1 MERLKS
7 DIKATKKLNQKLQI
21 RVQTYEKKLELQQV
35 KEQRI
40 TSLLDKANDDV
51 EKCKLEQETYILLA
65 KTKEDEM
72 NKTKEQMHEEAKK
85 LNELENRLETHKSKS
100 KEHVNEVQEQ

>member
-1 MERLKS
+1 
-7 DIKATKKLNQKLQI
+7 
-21 RVQTYEKKLELQQV
+21 
-35 KEQRI
+35 
-40 TSLLDKANDDV
+40 
-51 EKCKLEQETYILLA
+51 
-65 KTKEDEM
+65 M